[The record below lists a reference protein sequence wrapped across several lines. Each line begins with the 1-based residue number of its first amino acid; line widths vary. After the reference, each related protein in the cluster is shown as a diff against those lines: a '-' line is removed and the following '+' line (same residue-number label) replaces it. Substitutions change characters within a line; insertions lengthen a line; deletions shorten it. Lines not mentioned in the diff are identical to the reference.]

1 MVTVGHDILLNMNQQ
16 WITLLVLLELSAAS
30 DTVDYAILLD
40 RLYTHFGIL
49 GHAHPWF
56 KSHLHHRFQS
66 ISIHSRIS
74 KRFEAKYGVP
84 QGSCLGPLLFILY
97 ASKLLTTM
105 EHHLP
110 EVHAYADDTQL
121 YISFNANSSEEQST
135 ALENMQKCIAQSEIG
150 CYLTGLN

>member
-30 DTVDYAILLD
+30 DTVDYVILLD

-84 QGSCLGPLLFILY
+84 
-97 ASKLLTTM
+97 
-105 EHHLP
+105 
-110 EVHAYADDTQL
+110 
-121 YISFNANSSEEQST
+121 
-135 ALENMQKCIAQSEIG
+135 
-150 CYLTGLN
+150 